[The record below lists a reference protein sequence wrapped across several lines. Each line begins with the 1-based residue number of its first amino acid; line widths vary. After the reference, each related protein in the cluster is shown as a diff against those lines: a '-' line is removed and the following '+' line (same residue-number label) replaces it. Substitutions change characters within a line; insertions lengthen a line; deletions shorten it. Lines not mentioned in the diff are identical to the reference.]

1 MAPGGAAQLPPAL
14 LQAAD
19 PHHIV
24 AECGALCEHS
34 PQQSFTGPGIAHHER
49 ARFAR
54 VDGVLGCGERL
65 RMGALPYLY
74 GIGLTTSGVILK
86 SAGIDPQKMAS
97 ELSTDELNKIQKI
110 IERTY
115 KIEGDL
121 RKEVAQ
127 NQKHYRETGTWH
139 GYRLSRRLPIR
150 GRSKTN
156 SRTTRGNVRKTMG
169 SGRAKS
175 SEKT

>member
-1 MAPGGAAQLPPAL
+1 MPR
-14 LQAAD
+14 
-19 PHHIV
+19 I
-24 AECGALCEHS
+24 
-34 PQQSFTGPGIAHHER
+34 F
-49 ARFAR
+49 
-54 VDGVLGCGERL
+54 GVTIPDDKKILFS
-65 RMGALPYLY
+65 LPYLY
-74 GIGLTTSGVILK
+74 GIGPVTSAVILK
-86 SAGIDPQKMAS
+86 SAGIDPDKRAKDLS
-97 ELSTDELNKIQKI
+97 AEELGKIQKI

-127 NQKHYRETGTWH
+127 NQKHHRELGTWK
-139 GYRLSRRLPIR
+139 GMRLARRLPVH